1 MTCLH
6 CESPNIAIQ
15 TSEGFY
21 CSRECCTFYQKTK
34 KNELMDKIIQ
44 SSKKLLILS
53 PNAVELQ
60 MNRMLRARMLLA
72 NQIKIGDLVLIQRMR
87 SKFLEIIGE
96 LSETV
101 RDLVIRSKM
110 DEETYLN
117 LCNLMKK
124 SLSMFDS
131 AIKLNP

>member
-1 MTCLH
+1 
-6 CESPNIAIQ
+6 
-15 TSEGFY
+15 
-21 CSRECCTFYQKTK
+21 
-34 KNELMDKIIQ
+34 MDKIIQ